1 MEHNVY
7 LLTVYEFSSVMS
19 IEFNN
24 EHQYIQQQI
33 IDRWWNQ
40 VEQVI
45 HPLQDQVRSLL
56 LQGRYKE
63 VQQMEQELT
72 RLCQQLLNER
82 TRGED
87 ILRWLKLDSDLRNK
101 SGITLPDC
109 FETRNS
115 VLSKNENF

>member
-1 MEHNVY
+1 
-7 LLTVYEFSSVMS
+7 MS